1 MAGKPCDP
9 GFPRPFP
16 VMPTLVQLHL
26 LVVLL
31 AATAI
36 FGALS
41 SLSAAVLVTWRTALA
56 ALGAL
61 AFASLIRRRR
71 IWPGWRSLGAM
82 LGIGAIIGLHWLCF
96 FGAIQLANVS
106 ICLAGMATISLFTSI
121 SEPLIHR
128 RRFRP
133 FEILLGLLVLLG
145 ILLIVG
151 VEQNHL
157 TGLLVAL
164 TGALLA
170 SIFPVLNHLLVRRGG
185 DPQTMVGWE
194 MIGAFLI
201 CLLLLPLFEPGG
213 HAALLAIPP
222 MDWLWILLLACLC
235 TVFGHAL
242 HIRLL
247 KTISAYQGNLAFN
260 FEPVYGI
267 IAAGFLFGEWH
278 HLHPAFYLGALTI
291 LAANLLHPWLE
302 RRSRQAA

>member
-1 MAGKPCDP
+1 
-9 GFPRPFP
+9 
-16 VMPTLVQLHL
+16 MPTLVQLHL

-56 ALGAL
+56 AFGAL
-61 AFASLIRRRR
+61 AFAALIRHRR
-71 IWPGWRSLGAM
+71 IWPGWRSMAAM

-106 ICLAGMATISLFTSI
+106 ICMAGMATISLFTAF
-121 SEPLIHR
+121 SEPLINR

-145 ILLIVG
+145 ILLIAG
-151 VEQNHL
+151 VEKQHL
-157 TGLLVAL
+157 TGLGIAL
-164 TGALLA
+164 TGAMLA
-170 SIFPVLNHLLVRRGG
+170 SIFPVLNHRLVHRGG

-194 MIGAFLI
+194 MIGA
-201 CLLLLPLFEPGG
+201 CLVCLTLLPLFDPGG
-213 HAALLAIPP
+213 HSALLRIQP
-222 MDWLWILLLACLC
+222 MDWLWILLLAWLC

-247 KTISAYQGNLAFN
+247 RKISAYQGNLAFN

-267 IAAGFLFGEWH
+267 LGAGIVFGEWH

-302 RRSRQAA
+302 RRSRRAHHAA